1 MGIAR
6 RHARGREKG
15 PLQIYQD
22 VGLEVEILGP
32 ARDYWGDRT
41 PAGALRC
48 LGGGGPAAG
57 DLGLLGLTARA
68 LP

>member
-32 ARDYWGDRT
+32 ARDYWGDRRQ
-41 PAGALRC
+41 PARSDASAAADRLRAIW
-48 LGGGGPAAG
+48 GS
-57 DLGLLGLTARA
+57 
-68 LP
+68 